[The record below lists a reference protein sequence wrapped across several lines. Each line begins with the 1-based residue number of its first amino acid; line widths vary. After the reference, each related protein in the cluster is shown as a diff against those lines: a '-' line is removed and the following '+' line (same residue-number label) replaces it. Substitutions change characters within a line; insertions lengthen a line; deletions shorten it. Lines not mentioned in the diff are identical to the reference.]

1 MENLLFQ
8 KILRWLESDVVE
20 LAHAGTVAE
29 CLSMEGVSSERGAFF
44 DLLEMASS
52 DLDSKELAQKLVV
65 LARHLSGCEA
75 AAVRLKLG
83 PDYPYAAFLGF
94 PERFISIENE
104 LCSRDRD
111 GHLVRDNQR
120 RPILACQCGKVLSGQ
135 ADPFQ
140 ARFTARG
147 SLVIGSHQELKCQDR
162 TRRCQLVGY
171 ETMGLFPIR
180 LDGVTYGLIQCNDPR
195 PRVITAETTD
205 LMEDLATTAAHLLQ
219 MAMA

>member
-1 MENLLFQ
+1 M
-8 KILRWLESDVVE
+8 VE
-20 LAHAGTVAE
+20 LAPAESIAE
-29 CLSMEGVSSERGAFF
+29 CLSVEAAGTERSAFF
-44 DLLEMASS
+44 DLLDMACS
-52 DLDSKELAQKLVV
+52 DSEPKELAQKLVV

-75 AAVRLKLG
+75 AAVRLKMG
-83 PDYPYAAFLGF
+83 PDFPYAAFLGF

-104 LCSRDRD
+104 LCSRDKD
-111 GHLVRDNQR
+111 GQLVRDNRR

-140 ARFTARG
+140 ARFTAKG

-180 LDGVTYGLIQCNDPR
+180 QDGVTYGLIQCNDPK
-195 PRVITAETTD
+195 PHVITAETAE
-205 LMEDLATTAAHLLQ
+205 LLENLASTAAHLLQ